1 MRRWDCAICT
11 LIFSVCAPHLAHAT
25 DDHPGDYVP
34 LPPGTS
40 VLLSYS
46 FYGIDEGGN
55 IGGINLSG
63 SNTRLRFATEIVR
76 YVHYLKIL
84 DYTVDANLIV
94 PFGGYWDGRIN
105 GLKLNDTFGAYDP
118 ILASSIWVLEQA
130 QQGRYFAVT
139 PLLYIPVGSYN
150 TGVALNTGEHR
161 WKGTLEFGWVEP
173 LIPTQLTLELN
184 GNVSWFGNNKSAGFG
199 HQTLTEQP
207 SFQLQPWLRYN
218 FTPGQAVSFGYFGQ
232 FGGVQRLDSVS
243 NGFRTDE
250 QAVRLN
256 YQQLLT
262 PNLQLSTTLAHDVA
276 VRNGFRQVF
285 LLDVRLAFVF

>member
-1 MRRWDCAICT
+1 MKRLDCALYT
-11 LIFSVCAPHLAHAT
+11 LIFFVWRAHLAHAT

-34 LPPGTS
+34 LPSGTS

-46 FYGIDEGGN
+46 YYGIDEGGN
-55 IGGINLSG
+55 IGGMDLSNG
-63 SNTRLRFATEIVR
+63 NTGLKFATEIVR

-84 DYTVDANLIV
+84 DHTVDVNLIA
-94 PFGGYWDGRIN
+94 PFGGYWNGRIN

-118 ILASSIWVLEQA
+118 ILASSVWVLEQA
-130 QQGRYFAVT
+130 EQGRYFAVT
-139 PLLYIPVGSYN
+139 PLLYVPVGSYN
-150 TGVALNTGEHR
+150 SGVALNTGENR

-173 LIPTQLTLELN
+173 LAPTHLTFELN
-184 GNVSWFGNNKSAGFG
+184 GNISWFGKNTSAGFG

-218 FTPGQAVSFGYFGQ
+218 FTPEQAVSFGYFGQ
-232 FGGVQRLDSVS
+232 FGGEQRLDGVS

-256 YQQLLT
+256 YQQMLT
-262 PNLQLSTTLAHDVA
+262 ANLQLSTTLAHDVA
-276 VRNGFRQVF
+276 VRDGLRQVF
-285 LLDVRLAFVF
+285 LLDVRFAFVF